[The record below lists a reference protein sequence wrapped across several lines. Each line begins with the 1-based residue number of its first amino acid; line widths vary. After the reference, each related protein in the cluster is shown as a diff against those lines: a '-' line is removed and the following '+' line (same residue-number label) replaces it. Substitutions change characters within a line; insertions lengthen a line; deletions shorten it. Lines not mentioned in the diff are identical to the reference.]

1 MKKEYVDFV
10 CALHGYLIRLK
21 EIHWNT
27 NENSTHLLCD
37 EIEDDIHE
45 CEDRF
50 MECCMGME
58 GKHFE
63 IGKLLPMLP
72 NAKDLLGML
81 KEFEKDI
88 LDMKKKLD
96 GPENGGLF
104 NILDDMQECCN
115 KYKYRATQ
123 K

>member
-1 MKKEYVDFV
+1 MKKEYIDFV
-10 CALHGYLIRLK
+10 CALHGYLIRIK

-27 NENSTHLLCD
+27 DSNSEHLLCD
-37 EIEDDIHE
+37 EIQDCIMD

-50 MECCMGME
+50 MECCMGIE
-58 GKHFE
+58 DKHFE
-63 IGKLLPMLP
+63 VGKLLPMLP
-72 NAKDLLGML
+72 NATELKSML
-81 KEFEKDI
+81 NELEKDI
-88 LDMKKKLD
+88 LDMKKKLT

-104 NILDDMQECCN
+104 NILDEMQENCN

>member
-37 EIEDDIHE
+37 EIDDDIHE

-72 NAKDLLGML
+72 NSKELIPML
-81 KEFEKDI
+81 KELEKDI
-88 LDMKKKLD
+88 LDMKKKLN

-104 NILDDMQECCN
+104 NILDDMHECCN

>member
-1 MKKEYVDFV
+1 MKKEYIDFV
-10 CALHGYLIRLK
+10 CAIHGYLIRLK

-27 NENSTHLLCD
+27 DNNSEHVLCD
-37 EIEDDIHE
+37 EIENDLHD

-58 GKHFE
+58 DEHFP

-72 NAKDLLGML
+72 NSNDLKEML
-81 KEFEKDI
+81 KELEKDI
-88 LDMKKKLD
+88 LDLKKKLT

>member
-1 MKKEYVDFV
+1 MKKEYIDFA
-10 CALHGYLIRLK
+10 CALHGYLIRVK
-21 EIHWNT
+21 EIHW
-27 NENSTHLLCD
+27 STESNAEHLLCD
-37 EIEDDIHE
+37 SIESDISG

-50 MECCMGME
+50 MECAMGME
-58 GKHFE
+58 GTKFP

-72 NAKDLLGML
+72 NSTNLVGML
-81 KEFEKDI
+81 KELEKDV
-88 LDMKKKLD
+88 LDLKKKLT

-104 NILDDMQECCN
+104 NILDDIQECAN

>member
-37 EIEDDIHE
+37 EIDDDIHE

-72 NAKDLLGML
+72 NSKELIPML
-81 KEFEKDI
+81 KELEKDI
-88 LDMKKKLD
+88 
-96 GPENGGLF
+96 PENGGLF

>member
-37 EIEDDIHE
+37 EIDDDIHE

-72 NAKDLLGML
+72 NSKELIPML
-81 KEFEKDI
+81 KELEKDI
-88 LDMKKKLD
+88 LDMKKKLNC
-96 GPENGGLF
+96 PENGGLF

>member
-37 EIEDDIHE
+37 EIDDDIHE

-72 NAKDLLGML
+72 NSKELIPML
-81 KEFEKDI
+81 KELEKDI
-88 LDMKKKLD
+88 LDMKKKLN

-104 NILDDMQECCN
+104 NILDDMQECFN

>member
-37 EIEDDIHE
+37 EIDDDIHE

-72 NAKDLLGML
+72 NSKELIPML
-81 KEFEKDI
+81 KELEKDI
-88 LDMKKKLD
+88 LDMKKK
-96 GPENGGLF
+96 
-104 NILDDMQECCN
+104 CCN